1 MKQAIIT
8 TTVLLF
14 SILIVVSWWFW
25 QDMQD
30 VLQKPVNLEQQILFE
45 IEPGMSLQ
53 SVTGKLHRQGILK
66 QPHYLILE
74 ARRQGMAEKLKAGE
88 YRLEP
93 GMTPVDLLE
102 LFVSGT
108 VIQYALT
115 IIEGW
120 TVRDL
125 LHAVREYPN
134 LEHTLENV
142 DTENLLEAIQVEGE
156 YAEGQF
162 FPDTYHFPGGTTDVE
177 FLRRA
182 WFRMQEILSEEWS
195 MRAED
200 LPYRDAGE
208 ALIMASIIEKETGIP
223 EERAEI
229 AGVFVRRLQKGM
241 KLQTDPTVIY
251 ALQEQF
257 DGDLRRDDMQ
267 VDSPYNTYLYAGLPP
282 TPIALPGREAVHAAL
297 HPAEGKTL
305 YFVAKGDGSHYF
317 SETLAEHNKA
327 VARYQLNKKDE

>member
-1 MKQAIIT
+1 
-8 TTVLLF
+8 
-14 SILIVVSWWFW
+14 
-25 QDMQD
+25 
-30 VLQKPVNLEQQILFE
+30 
-45 IEPGMSLQ
+45 MSLQ
-53 SVTGKLHRQGILK
+53 SITGKLQQQGILN

-74 ARRQGMAEKLKAGE
+74 ARRRGKAEKLQAGE
-88 YRLEP
+88 YRLSP
-93 GMTPVDLLE
+93 GMTPVDMLD
-102 LFVSGT
+102 LFVSGV
-108 VIQYALT
+108 VIQYAFT

-125 LHAVREYPN
+125 LQAIRKYPD
-134 LEHTLENV
+134 LVQTLGDV
-142 DTENLLEAIQVEGE
+142 DTGNLLDAIEVEGE
-156 YAEGQF
+156 FAEGRF
-162 FPDTYHFPGGTTDVE
+162 YPDTYHFPGGTTDVE

-182 WFRMQEILSEEWS
+182 WIQMQEILSDEWS
-195 MRAED
+195 MRAGD
-200 LPYRDAGE
+200 LPYQDPNE

-251 ALQEQF
+251 ALRENF
-257 DGDLRRDDMQ
+257 DGNLRSGDMQ
-267 VDSPYNTYLYAGLPP
+267 TDSPYNTYLYAGLPP
-282 TPIALPGREAVHAAL
+282 TPIAIPGRDALHAAL

-327 VARYQLNKKDE
+327 VARYQLEKKDE